1 MISTQSTVSKPR
13 KPPKVRTIQVS
24 AAISSDSSSSERLRD
39 VEQVDV
45 ETQMSDDSQAVI
57 EELKGR
63 VTKLEEVIVASKFC
77 IENVAKD
84 QLITFYTEFPSYESL
99 KACYEYLGPGVSDL
113 KYWGSN
119 NQDISYGRKRLLSN
133 LNEFFWHY

>member
-24 AAISSDSSSSERLRD
+24 AAISSDSSSSKRLGD
-39 VEQVDV
+39 IEQVDV
-45 ETQMSDDSQAVI
+45 ETQTSDDSQAVI

-84 QLITFYTEFPSYESL
+84 QLITFYTGFPSYESL
-99 KACYEYLGPGVSDL
+99 KACQLWKKETVV
-113 KYWGSN
+113 KF
-119 NQDISYGRKRLLSN
+119 
-133 LNEFFWHY
+133 E